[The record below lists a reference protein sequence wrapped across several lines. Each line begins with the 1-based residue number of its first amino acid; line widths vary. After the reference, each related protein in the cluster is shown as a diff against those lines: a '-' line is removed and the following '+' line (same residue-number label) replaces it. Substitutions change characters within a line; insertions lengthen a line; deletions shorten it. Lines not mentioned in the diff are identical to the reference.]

1 MTIEWVQRQTLFN
14 PPRSLHPFLTAP
26 FPSLLSLTQLE
37 KVLGLEELGH
47 LSFDPK
53 FAAHHHEDNMDSED
67 LGYDY
72 ELNDDSDSETVTSRV
87 TRFFPLI
94 DTDNNGFITVDEL
107 WKWQLHNAYNI
118 SVKQSRQE
126 FHEMDADKDGHLVW
140 QREYA
145 HYLEI
150 EDPVDASDDHLT
162 LPQVLLDIAHGQTGP
177 DKDAQ
182 VSKLYGN
189 WGKVTKIRF
198 LLADADMDLR
208 LNEDEYFKMMHPE
221 EGGNMQLK
229 MHTLRQDIHDCDND
243 DDMHLNFEEF
253 YNGVWPNFFLW
264 NEDTEDEHG
273 EEMPEHQMRENAM
286 NRFTLMDNNADG
298 LLSVEELFPAF
309 TDMHPTEGR
318 YARLEAERMVS
329 VADENEDGKL
339 SLHEM
344 LERPF
349 VFYSRLNLNGDH
361 DEL

>member
-1 MTIEWVQRQTLFN
+1 MGAEVNLVQSP
-14 PPRSLHPFLTAP
+14 PPRRISSPLPHA
-26 FPSLLSLTQLE
+26 PSLPLPSLTQLE
-37 KVLGLEELGH
+37 KGLGLEELGH

-53 FAAHHHEDNMDSED
+53 FAAHHHEDNLESED

-72 ELNDDSDSETVTSRV
+72 EINEDDDSETITSRV
-87 TRFFPLI
+87 TRIFPLI
-94 DTDNNGFITVDEL
+94 DTDNNGFITVGEL
-107 WKWQLHNAYNI
+107 WKWQLGNAYNI
-118 SVKQSRQE
+118 SVKRSRQE

-145 HYLEI
+145 HYQEI
-150 EDPVDASDDHLT
+150 EDPVDASDAHLT
-162 LPQVLLDIAHGQTGP
+162 LPQVLLDIARGHRGP
-177 DKDAQ
+177 DNDAQ

-189 WGKVTKIRF
+189 WEKVMKIRF
-198 LLADADMDLR
+198 VLADADMDLR
-208 LNEDEYFKMMHPE
+208 LNEDEYYKMMHPE
-221 EGGNMQLK
+221 EGGNIQLQL
-229 MHTLRQDIHDCDND
+229 HTLRQDVHDRDND
-243 DDMHLNFEEF
+243 GDMHLNFEEF
-253 YNGVWPNFFLW
+253 YNGVWPDFFLW

-273 EEMPEHQMRENAM
+273 EEMPEHRMRENAM

-298 LLSVEELFPAF
+298 LLSVDELFPAF
-309 TDMHPTEGR
+309 NDMHPTEGR

-349 VFYSRLNLNGDH
+349 VFYSRFNLNEDH